1 MLALGLGDMAQ
12 FPFVQAPDSR
22 NISDGLTLLEEL
34 QAVHPTKRNDK
45 IALTQSGRELSRL
58 PVDPRLAKMVL
69 TAHKLGALREV
80 IIIVAALSIQDPRER
95 PQEKRAAANEKHG
108 RFDRS

>member
-1 MLALGLGDMAQ
+1 
-12 FPFVQAPDSR
+12 VKPDKRDSKT
-22 NISDGLTLLEEL
+22 SLT
-34 QAVHPTKRNDK
+34 A
-45 IALTQSGRELSRL
+45 SGRELSRL

-80 IIIVAALSIQDPRER
+80 IVIVAALSIQDPRER

-108 RFDRS
+108 RFDDPDS